1 MSGPPATA
9 TATVTTAAAARVG
22 LRRRRVAV
30 ARAAASITSPAC
42 PALALL
48 LTVGAGCATAPPPP
62 RMSFAEA
69 GLVDAAGDLPP
80 RAPARPAAPPRA
92 GRSSANS
99 PGEASSLDAAL
110 VVVPPVA
117 VPAPE
122 SVPSEPPE
130 GPAIDPLL
138 LRFAA
143 EARGRRLAARPGRG
157 FPPEGQAAWSAL
169 LTELDAY
176 LLRPLPQ
183 TPLLEL
189 VRAQVTVEAELDF
202 DQRRYGQ
209 APDGL
214 DLQVRRRAAR
224 LGVRILA
231 ARTLGQTMFV
241 ARPPGKLRWPLEGA
255 GLSSVYGQRL
265 HPFTGERHWHAGI
278 DLATERGRLVGAA
291 TQGYVVRA
299 GWAGGYG
306 LLVEVRHPGD
316 VTTRYGH
323 LSAVLCSPG
332 DQLAAGQALGA
343 VGSTG
348 ISTGPHLHFEV
359 WRGGRVSDPLEWLGG
374 GSMLATPAASGGPR

>member
-9 TATVTTAAAARVG
+9 TATVTTTAAARVG
-22 LRRRRVAV
+22 LRRRRLAA
-30 ARAAASITSPAC
+30 ARGAASITSPAC

-48 LTVGAGCATAPPPP
+48 LTVGAGCATATPPP

-92 GRSSANS
+92 ARSSDNS
-99 PGEASSLDAAL
+99 PGDTSSLDAAL

-130 GPAIDPLL
+130 GPAIDSVL

-143 EARGRRLAARPGRG
+143 EARGRRLGARPGRG

-332 DQLAAGQALGA
+332 DQVAAGQALGA